1 MSPTVFKEAGY
12 RFFFFFRE
20 EPRMH
25 VHVVS
30 EDGEAKFWLEPE
42 IELAKNYRYSR
53 TQLKVIESLVESH
66 YDELISAWQRHFG
79 S

>member
-1 MSPTVFKEAGY
+1 
-12 RFFFFFRE
+12 
-20 EPRMH
+20 MH
-25 VHVVS
+25 VHIVS

-42 IELAKNYRYSR
+42 IELARNYRYSR
-53 TQLKVIESLVESH
+53 KQLKVIESLVEGH